1 VPTEITGTV
10 AGTAKGRVLALDF
23 PYRMVERQCDG
34 NVKMTIELPARPG
47 PATGTME
54 ATGCGRDLAQPLPGT
69 VELVPAAA
77 KK

>member
-1 VPTEITGTV
+1 MAEP
-10 AGTAKGRVLALDF
+10 LDGDRCCVRTSQ
-23 PYRMVERQCDG
+23 PRGGLDKQAAIIPLIG
-34 NVKMTIELPARPG
+34 NVKMTIKLPAKPG